1 MRRVRVRRVC
11 ASMWA
16 LVLWAPVLWAPVALA
31 QMPQDHPETPG
42 MDWQIPAVV
51 MVAGLLV
58 GFLMLNQQTK
68 GDEEIEA
75 ESRRIDLRSTRDEV
89 IEALRQLEL
98 EQGKMDPAL
107 YASEREALLARGARA
122 MAVLDGV
129 TDEALAGGAPAAA
142 GGAGGA
148 TASAGGAG
156 GATASAGGAGGA
168 TASAGV
174 PAPTRSTAPG
184 LAPEW
189 RGALYAT
196 GAILLIGGF
205 VYFAQQGSTERQKDM
220 GMTGGEIVNQ
230 DLPSDPTMD
239 PQFLAQKQAYEL
251 RLAQDPS
258 DVDALNL
265 LTQLHFSHQKHK
277 EALDYN
283 TRALEIDPTNP
294 DARTYLGVLSF
305 MMSLPDRA
313 LEHLDG
319 VLEEDPDHA
328 LATTYKGLFL
338 MEMGR
343 FDEAVVLL
351 ERSVAL
357 QPGNTML
364 GRALNDA
371 RALARGEAPSGPG
384 SLGGSDLFVSGT
396 MDLPADLK
404 AQLKGS
410 EVVFVSLKNPSAA
423 GPPIAAKKLPAR
435 FPAPFSLSKADVQ
448 AMPGAAATP
457 PPTMTLSVRID
468 IDGNAMTREAAPA
481 AVIEGVPTG
490 TTGLSVTL
498 SMDGASSAAPRV
510 APAAP
515 PAAPEVLVSG
525 TARLGAG
532 AEVTGSET
540 VFISVKD
547 PRGGPPL
554 AATRGAP
561 RFPMSFQ
568 ITSANLLPMAG
579 NRPVPDQL
587 LVSVR
592 LDKDGSASTRD
603 GEPEATLSGVAK
615 GSTGLEL
622 TLQ

>member
-1 MRRVRVRRVC
+1 MRRVSVGRIC
-11 ASMWA
+11 ASILA
-16 LVLWAPVLWAPVALA
+16 SSLWASTALA
-31 QMPQDHPETPG
+31 QMPQDHPSTPG

-51 MVAGLLV
+51 LVAGLLV
-58 GFLMLNQQTK
+58 GFLMLNNQTK
-68 GDEEIEA
+68 GDDEIEA

-89 IEALRQLEL
+89 IEALRQLEI

-107 YASEREALLARGARA
+107 YQAEREALLARGARA
-122 MAVLDGV
+122 MAVLDGAV
-129 TDEALAGGAPAAA
+129 DGEEGAPVAQVAPASTPATTPAAQ
-142 GGAGGA
+142 
-148 TASAGGAG
+148 
-156 GATASAGGAGGA
+156 
-168 TASAGV
+168 
-174 PAPTRSTAPG
+174 PAPG

-205 VYFAQQGSTERQKDM
+205 IYFAQQGSTERQKDM

-230 DLPSDPTMD
+230 DLPSDPTAD

-251 RLAQDPS
+251 RLSQDPS

-265 LTQLHFSHQKHK
+265 LTQLHFSHQKHR

-283 TRALEIDPTNP
+283 TRALEVDPNNP

-305 MMSLPDRA
+305 MMSLPERA

-319 VLEEDPDHA
+319 VLSENPDHV

-338 MEMGR
+338 MEMKR

-351 ERSVAL
+351 EKAVAL

-371 RALARGEAPSGPG
+371 RALARGEVPAGPG
-384 SLGGSDLFVSGT
+384 SLAGPDLFVSGT
-396 MDLPADLK
+396 MDLPAGLK
-404 AQLKGS
+404 SQLKGT
-410 EVVFVSLKNPSAA
+410 EVVFVSLKDPSKA
-423 GPPIAAKKLPAR
+423 GPPIAAKKLPAQ
-435 FPAPFSLSKADVQ
+435 FPAPFSLSKADIQ
-448 AMPGAAATP
+448 AMPGAAGAP
-457 PPTMTLSVRID
+457 PPTMTLTVRID
-468 IDGNAMTREAAPA
+468 TDGNAMTRDAAPM
-481 AVIEGVPTG
+481 AVVEGVPTG
-490 TTGLSVTL
+490 TSGLAVTL
-498 SMDGASSAAPRV
+498 SMDGAASAAPAV
-510 APAAP
+510 P
-515 PAAPEVLVSG
+515 PAAAEVLVSG

-532 AEVTGSET
+532 AQVTGSET
-540 VFISVKD
+540 VFISIKD
-547 PRGGPPL
+547 PSGGPPL

-561 RFPMSFQ
+561 QFPMDFQ
-568 ITSANLLPMAG
+568 ITSANILPMFG
-579 NRPVPDQL
+579 NRPVPAKL

-592 LDKDGSASTRD
+592 LDKDGNATTRD
-603 GEPEATLSGVAK
+603 GEPEAVLEGVTK